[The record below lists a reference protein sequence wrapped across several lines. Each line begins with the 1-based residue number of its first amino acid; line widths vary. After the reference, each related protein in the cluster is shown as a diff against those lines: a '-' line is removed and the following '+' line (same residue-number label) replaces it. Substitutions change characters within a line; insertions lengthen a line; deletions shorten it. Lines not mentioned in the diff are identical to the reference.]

1 MMSWIAQLVGCTAWL
16 CELFLFYLL
25 CTVVDNLSS
34 VQPNKVGGSS
44 ILYILPHQA
53 TRQVPFCV
61 SNNCSEPKEG
71 VEVCFCRVG
80 ST

>member
-53 TRQVPFCV
+53 TQA
-61 SNNCSEPKEG
+61 S
-71 VEVCFCRVG
+71 
-80 ST
+80 